1 MRVWTSS
8 YKGHDI
14 RVEKDLLSVK
24 LYIDNTLLVR
34 SSGTRARARLFARI
48 RNGKGWGEPVLANL
62 NGFLDPHCELM
73 INGVSVRVEKK

>member
-14 RVEKDLLSVK
+14 RVEKDFLSVK
-24 LYIDNTLLVR
+24 LYIDNNLLVR
-34 SSGTRARARLFARI
+34 GSGTRVRARLFARI
-48 RNGKGWGEPVLANL
+48 GKGKGWGEPVLANL
-62 NGFLDPHCELM
+62 SGFLQPRCELM